1 MQKPRFTS
9 QPTRTERWGRRGTYG
24 KGPRSLEPGLFCE
37 FRAQAEQAPQR
48 SRQRQSQ
55 CVLKHQGQWEEV
67 QFNQHHRQDTAR
79 SQPPGLLCSFQ
90 TLLALCFLPVQGWV
104 LSLMSMSRDGEGGGK
119 KSCLLSPTELP
130 STALLPCEA
139 TNRVRSWAQSPNT
152 PIHPFSLHADTASLG
167 TEECDVPPS
176 HWVRSCPQPLPTT
189 GAPIPDTAQTPP
201 AGLCPQGQGW
211 GLRAPSPQWLRGV

>member
-1 MQKPRFTS
+1 MQKPRFTN

-90 TLLALCFLPVQGWV
+90 TLLALCFLPIQGRV
-104 LSLMSMSRDGEGGGK
+104 LSLMPMSRDGEGEV
-119 KSCLLSPTELP
+119 KSP
-130 STALLPCEA
+130 
-139 TNRVRSWAQSPNT
+139 V
-152 PIHPFSLHADTASLG
+152 FSH
-167 TEECDVPPS
+167 PPS
-176 HWVRSCPQPLPTT
+176 FPARLCFHVKPLTGLDPGPRVPT
-189 GAPIPDTAQTPP
+189 PLYIPSPFMQTQLP
-201 AGLCPQGQGW
+201 W
-211 GLRAPSPQWLRGV
+211 GLRSAMSRHHMG